1 MWLAADP
8 MIKRAT
14 LIYNPRSGRGARERR
29 VNEAAAA
36 LRELGVAAE
45 VEPTSAAGSAT
56 QQAAQ
61 AVERGCDAVIACGGD
76 GTVLEVLQ
84 SVVNTNVALGV
95 LPMGTKNALAFELG
109 IPRDPRRAARM
120 LASSETVGVAV
131 GRAKYARGDG
141 RRGECYFMSAAG
153 IGSHAEMMYRMAA
166 NLARRR
172 SMWSYYREG
181 FGVFLRH
188 DYRDFEA
195 QIVTL
200 DGKSRRER
208 VSDLMAVRLSEFGG
222 ILSRLAPGAAL
233 SNPAFRL
240 VLFKTRRRWPYIIY
254 AAGVASRRGWLPK
267 QVEMV
272 DASEVSCAP
281 SEGSQRICVQADGE
295 SLGTAPATLKIGRDV
310 CRLLVPSKTGPGDR

>member
-1 MWLAADP
+1 MWLPADP

-14 LIYNPRSGRGARERR
+14 LIYNPRSGRGARERS
-29 VNEAAAA
+29 VKEVAAV
-36 LRELGVAAE
+36 LRELGIDAE
-45 VEPTSAAGSAT
+45 AEPTTAAGSAT
-56 QQAAQ
+56 QQAAR
-61 AVERGCDAVIACGGD
+61 AVERGCDTVIACGGD

-131 GRAKYARGDG
+131 GRAQYARGDG

-166 NLARRR
+166 NFTRRR

-181 FGVFLRH
+181 IGVFLGH

-208 VSDLMAVRLSEFGG
+208 VSDLLAVRLSGFGG

-233 SNPAFRL
+233 SSPAFRL
-240 VLFKTRRRWPYIIY
+240 VLFKTRRRWPYVVY

-272 DASEVSCAP
+272 DAREVSCTP
-281 SEGSQRICVQADGE
+281 SAGSKRICVQADGE
-295 SLGTAPATLKIGRDV
+295 SLGTAPAALKIERDL
-310 CRLLVPSKTGPGDR
+310 CRLLVPKKTGAGNR